1 MDESAY
7 VYPTEKLTLR
17 ARIAKL
23 FTAGDWMA
31 RILIES
37 LLIVFSIL
45 FALALTLGASG
56 DLHAQAGGV
65 AIVVHPSAPVQN
77 MSMDQLRRVFQ
88 AEQQFWSD
96 GSRITLLVRAPVAY
110 ERDVVLNRIYRMDE
124 EQFRQYWV
132 AKMFRAEVPAGP
144 QVVYSSQ
151 MARELVTV
159 IPGAITFMPAS
170 EVGASSRVLRIE
182 GKLPG
187 EAGYPLQ

>member
-1 MDESAY
+1 MS
-7 VYPTEKLTLR
+7 
-17 ARIAKL
+17 RIASRS
-23 FTAGDWMA
+23 FPIAH
-31 RILIES
+31 S
-37 LLIVFSIL
+37 LALL
-45 FALALTLGASG
+45 LALAALSPRSA
-56 DLHAQAGGV
+56 HAQSGGV
-65 AIVVHPSAPVQN
+65 AIVVNSSAPVQN

-96 GSRITLLVRAPVAY
+96 GTRITLLVRAPQAY

-144 QVVYSSQ
+144 QVVYSAQ
-151 MARELVTV
+151 MARELVAV

-170 EVGASSRVLRIE
+170 EVAASTRVLRIE

>member
-1 MDESAY
+1 MS
-7 VYPTEKLTLR
+7 
-17 ARIAKL
+17 RIASRPFPVVL
-23 FTAGDWMA
+23 G
-31 RILIES
+31 
-37 LLIVFSIL
+37 
-45 FALALTLGASG
+45 LALTIAALAPQAA
-56 DLHAQAGGV
+56 HAQSGGV
-65 AIVVHPSAPVQN
+65 AIVVHSSAPVQN

-96 GSRITLLVRAPVAY
+96 GTRITLLVRAPEAY

-144 QVVYSSQ
+144 QVVYSAQ
-151 MARELVTV
+151 MARELVAV

-170 EVGASSRVLRIE
+170 EVAASTRVLRIE

>member
-1 MDESAY
+1 MRH
-7 VYPTEKLTLR
+7 LR
-17 ARIAKL
+17 ATVVAAVL
-23 FTAGDWMA
+23 FLLAEPIGGSA
-31 RILIES
+31 S
-37 LLIVFSIL
+37 LR
-45 FALALTLGASG
+45 
-56 DLHAQAGGV
+56 AQAGGV

-110 ERDVVLNRIYRMDE
+110 ERDIVLNRIYRMDE

-144 QVVYSSQ
+144 QVVYSAQ

-170 EVGASSRVLRIE
+170 EVAAATRVLRIE

-187 EAGYPLQ
+187 ETGYPLQ

>member
-1 MDESAY
+1 MKSMPAPSRSRPY
-7 VYPTEKLTLR
+7 GL
-17 ARIAKL
+17 A
-23 FTAGDWMA
+23 
-31 RILIES
+31 
-37 LLIVFSIL
+37 IVT
-45 FALALTLGASG
+45 ALALSALAPVS
-56 DLHAQAGGV
+56 LHAQAGGV
-65 AIVVHPSAPVQN
+65 AIVVHPNAAVQN
-77 MSMDQLRRVFQ
+77 MTMDQLRRVFQ

-96 GSRITLLVRAPVAY
+96 GTRITLLVRAPQAY

-144 QVVYSSQ
+144 QVVYSAQ

-170 EVGASSRVLRIE
+170 EVAANTRVLRIE

-187 EAGYPLQ
+187 ETGYPLQ